1 MAGRLIIFMDP
12 VQSIFYIFI
21 FYIFLLV
28 TFKIVYLLY
37 FTVLAYEIFLKRYE
51 LAMIELRN
59 CSMALSYNH
68 SKGSTRHDRAK
79 KKNSMALNNNHAKGS
94 MF

>member
-21 FYIFLLV
+21 FYTFFLLV

-51 LAMIELRN
+51 LAIIELTN
-59 CSMALSYNH
+59 CSKALSYNH

-79 KKNSMALNNNHAKGS
+79 KKLNGIKQ
-94 MF
+94 